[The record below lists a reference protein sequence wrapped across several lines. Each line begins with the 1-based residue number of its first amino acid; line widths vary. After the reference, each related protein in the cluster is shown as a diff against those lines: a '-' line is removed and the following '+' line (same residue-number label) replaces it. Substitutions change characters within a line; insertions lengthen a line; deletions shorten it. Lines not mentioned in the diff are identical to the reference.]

1 MFNSTARGQS
11 ERMPLSE
18 CSRNLDSILR
28 FGGGG
33 TSFGP
38 ALRLSLDLL
47 LQQNQD
53 LPIAMLFI
61 SDGGSGDGDQEMR
74 EIVSKFLEIKVDTMA
89 FGNDADHSKLQT
101 LANIASGTLR
111 TGNFNLCV

>member
-1 MFNSTARGQS
+1 
-11 ERMPLSE
+11 MPLLE

-28 FGGGG
+28 YGGGG
-33 TSFGP
+33 TAFGP

-47 LQQNQD
+47 LKQNQD
-53 LPIAMLFI
+53 LPIAMLFM

-74 EIVSKFLEIKVDTMA
+74 EIVSKFPHIKVDTMA
-89 FGNDADHSKLQT
+89 FGNDADHGKLQT

-111 TGNFNLCV
+111 IGNFNLYV